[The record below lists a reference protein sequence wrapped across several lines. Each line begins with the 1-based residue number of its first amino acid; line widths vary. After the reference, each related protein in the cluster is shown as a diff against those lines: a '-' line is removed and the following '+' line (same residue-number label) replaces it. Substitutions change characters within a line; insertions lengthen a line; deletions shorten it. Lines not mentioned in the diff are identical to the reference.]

1 MAIDLFPNFIKDNYE
16 IHEWKHATTILQ
28 GDFSNEW
35 SDLVSLLTEFRLK
48 KSWITIG
55 GGRKSK
61 VSEYLDGYLGRRGWI
76 EKGFDTKVI
85 VDEVEST
92 SPTHKVDCYKNK
104 IALEIEWN
112 NKDFFFDRDL
122 NNFRLLFDL
131 RAISV
136 GIIITRCDELQDIF
150 DSLGRGSSYGK
161 STTHMGKLLPRILGG
176 GGGGCPLLAIG
187 IKNMLFEE
195 DD

>member
-1 MAIDLFPNFIKDNYE
+1 MAIDLFPDFVKDNYE

-28 GDFSNEW
+28 GDFRSEW
-35 SDLVSLLTEFRLK
+35 DDLVSLLMEFRLK

-61 VSEYLDGYLGRRGWI
+61 VSESLDGFLGIRGWI

-85 VDEVEST
+85 VDDVENA

-112 NKDFFFDRDL
+112 NKDPFL
-122 NNFRLLFDL
+122 
-131 RAISV
+131 
-136 GIIITRCDELQDIF
+136 
-150 DSLGRGSSYGK
+150 
-161 STTHMGKLLPRILGG
+161 
-176 GGGGCPLLAIG
+176 IG
-187 IKNMLFEE
+187 I
-195 DD
+195 